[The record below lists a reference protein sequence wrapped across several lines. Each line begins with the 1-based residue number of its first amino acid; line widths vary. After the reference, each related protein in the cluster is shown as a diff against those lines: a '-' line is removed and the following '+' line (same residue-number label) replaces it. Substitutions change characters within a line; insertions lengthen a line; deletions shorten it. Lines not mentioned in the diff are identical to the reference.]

1 MNRHN
6 SATKSTADAQPQSDC
21 DASFSTQLSEEC
33 TSLATK
39 RIRELSVGEVAKRS
53 GVPIS
58 TIHFYE
64 RKKLIASR
72 RSDGNQRRYTRD
84 VLRFVSIIKVAQRA
98 GIPLTEIKHALA
110 ALPNG
115 RTPNKQDWEQLTR
128 SWSAMLQ
135 ERIHAL
141 TQLRDQFQSCIGCG
155 CLSLL
160 DCPLRNPEDALGREG
175 AGPRLLLDK

>member
-1 MNRHN
+1 MNRKYAAKVPI
-6 SATKSTADAQPQSDC
+6 ATTRMLAAQQATAI
-21 DASFSTQLSEEC
+21 
-33 TSLATK
+33 K
-39 RIRELSVGEVAKRS
+39 RQRELSVGEVAKRS

-64 RKKLIASR
+64 RKKLINSR
-72 RSDGNQRRYTRD
+72 RNDGNQRRYSRD

-98 GIPLTEIKHALA
+98 GIPLEEIKQALA

-115 RTPNKQDWEQLTR
+115 RTPTRQDWQHLTQ
-128 SWSAMLQ
+128 SWSNMLQ

-160 DCPLRNPEDALGREG
+160 DCPLRNPDDALGKEG

>member
-1 MNRHN
+1 MNRNDFVTKMTSTPTKHDVSIAECPAA
-6 SATKSTADAQPQSDC
+6 SAK
-21 DASFSTQLSEEC
+21 
-33 TSLATK
+33 K
-39 RIRELSVGEVAKRS
+39 VRELSVGEVAKRS

-64 RKKLIASR
+64 RKKLISSR
-72 RSDGNQRRYTRD
+72 RNDGNQRRYTRD
-84 VLRFVSIIKVAQRA
+84 VLRFISIIKVAQRA
-98 GIPLTEIKHALA
+98 GIPLTDIKQALA

-128 SWSAMLQ
+128 SWSTMLQ

-160 DCPLRNPEDALGREG
+160 DCPLRNPDDKLAQEG
-175 AGPRLLLDK
+175 AGPRLLMDK